1 MLYLFISDHDREPTQ
16 NTDSFEKQNGEGKCN
31 VFGILVRIEEI
42 SNFFFNE
49 VFFFLYKSENCVDID
64 LSVLLA
70 LKKKKNT
77 RSNCFY
83 RLVLFVTSSIFERPQ
98 IDRKWGTKYRLV

>member
-31 VFGILVRIEEI
+31 LFGILLRIEEI
-42 SNFFFNE
+42 SNFFLNE
-49 VFFFLYKSENCVDID
+49 VFFFYKSENCVDLD

-70 LKKKKNT
+70 LKKNT

>member
-31 VFGILVRIEEI
+31 LFGILLRIEEI
-42 SNFFFNE
+42 SNFFLMR
-49 VFFFLYKSENCVDID
+49 FFFFFYKSENCVDID

-70 LKKKKNT
+70 LKKKEKHSIELFLQT
-77 RSNCFY
+77 RPVCHLVHIRKASN
-83 RLVLFVTSSIFERPQ
+83 
-98 IDRKWGTKYRLV
+98 

>member
-31 VFGILVRIEEI
+31 VFGILLRIEEI
-42 SNFFFNE
+42 SNFFLNE
-49 VFFFLYKSENCVDID
+49 VFSFYKSENCVDLD

-70 LKKKKNT
+70 LKKKHSIELFLQT
-77 RSNCFY
+77 RPVCH
-83 RLVLFVTSSIFERPQ
+83 LVHI
-98 IDRKWGTKYRLV
+98 RKA